1 MGVLDNLQPKSVFYF
16 FEQISQIPR
25 GSGNQRAISDYIVEF
40 AKQRG
45 LNFRQDETY
54 NVLVTKDGTKGFENA
69 PSVIF
74 QGHIDMVCK
83 KGMESKHDFLT
94 EPLTLKIDGNY
105 VHADNTTLGAD
116 NGIAVAYMLAILDS
130 KDIEHP
136 PIEAIFTTDE
146 EIGMLGA
153 YAFDA
158 SDLKGKTFINID
170 TDEEGK
176 FIISCSGGQRAE
188 IQLPIEREN
197 SLQENVPY
205 ILEISGLLGGHSGA
219 DIHLQRANANK
230 LLGRVLH
237 KIYIDFKLKVASIS
251 GGSVDNAISSNAE
264 AVLLVKTEDT
274 EKIQAVLEEIQ
285 SVFRNEYQAVQ
296 ENSITISMRK
306 LQEKVEKVFTDET
319 TKKAIDILL
328 LIPYGVITVS
338 FDEKIKGLVES
349 SNNIGV
355 VKTTDT
361 DIIFLNAIRSSVV
374 SKKHAI
380 YEQIEAIARLTG
392 AKSIASASY
401 PAWELK
407 ENSKIVSLFESA
419 YQEIFNKIPKI
430 QSIHAGLECGVFS
443 EKIKDLDAISI
454 GPNIIAE
461 HTEREALDIAS
472 VTRMWE
478 LIKEVLKR
486 MK

>member
-1 MGVLDNLQPKSVFYF
+1 MNILDKLESKVVFYF

-25 GSGNQRAISDYIVEF
+25 GSGNQKAISDYIVEF
-40 AKQRG
+40 AKKRG
-45 LNFRQDETY
+45 LNFRQDEAY
-54 NVLVTKDGTKGFENA
+54 NVLITKSGTNGFENIPA
-69 PSVIF
+69 VIF

-83 KGMESKHDFLT
+83 KGTQSKHDFLT

-105 VHADNTTLGAD
+105 IHADNTTLGAD

-130 KDIEHP
+130 NQIEHP

-146 EIGMLGA
+146 ETGMLGA

-158 SDLKGKTFINID
+158 SDLKGKILINID

-176 FIISCSGGQRAE
+176 FIISCSGGQRAT
-188 IQLPIEREN
+188 IQLPIEREKN
-197 SLQENVPY
+197 PQENVAY
-205 ILEISGLLGGHSGA
+205 VLEIGGLLGGHSGA

-230 LLGRVLH
+230 LLGRVLYE
-237 KIYIDFKLKVASIS
+237 IYNAFDLKVASIS

-264 AVLLVKTEDT
+264 AVLLVKAKDI
-274 EKIQAVLEEIQ
+274 EKIQLILEEIQ
-285 SVFRNEYQAVQ
+285 STFKNEYQAVQ
-296 ENSITISMRK
+296 ENSITVSMRK
-306 LQEKVEKVFTDET
+306 LQEKVEKVFTNEIT
-319 TKKAIDILL
+319 MKAIDILL

-355 VKTTDT
+355 VETTDT
-361 DIIFLNAIRSSVV
+361 HIIFLNAIRSAVV
-374 SKKHAI
+374 SKKQAI
-380 YEQIEAIARLTG
+380 YKQIEVIGHLTG
-392 AKSIASASY
+392 AKVIASSSY

-407 ENSKIVSLFESA
+407 ENSKIVSLFETI
-419 YQEIFNKIPKI
+419 YKELFGENPKI
-430 QSIHAGLECGVFS
+430 ESIHAGLECGVFS

-472 VTRMWE
+472 VERTWK

-486 MK
+486 LR